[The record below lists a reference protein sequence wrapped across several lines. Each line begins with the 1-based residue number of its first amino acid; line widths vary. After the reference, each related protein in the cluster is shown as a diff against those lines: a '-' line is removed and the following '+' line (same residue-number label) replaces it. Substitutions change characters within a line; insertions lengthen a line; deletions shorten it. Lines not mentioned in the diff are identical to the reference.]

1 MRVSSASAAAVA
13 GLLLASAAP
22 ATGQAAGSVEIGVY
36 GQVTRVQPE
45 QARFETTTP
54 LSLGLRGRVNLN
66 RLVGVEMEASTG
78 MVDGAGDPPRRRY
91 NQLVAR
97 GTYTVRLSDFSGL
110 LLGAGVARSDY
121 EITYNFGASGLVG
134 IRTVI
139 SGRYALRSDLT
150 VNYLPT
156 SGAREFG
163 MRTGVQRVIGPFDG
177 PTTRDRARGNRTVQ
191 EPGSIEAGVF
201 AQQWQLH
208 PVWNLENGRAAGVR
222 VGTFL
227 TSRSALEVEATY
239 GRQGVR
245 NDGQRSSTGFLMRGA
260 DSYRVTTFAMR
271 YAHNLPIGSRYAV
284 LAGIES
290 ALADIR
296 SGRTGAVPQHLR
308 DSHYPG
314 AKRLA
319 HGSAGGYRYPHD
331 FPGRVVAQQYAP
343 DPVVGREYYSP
354 SGLGVERVASQRL
367 AGLREVLRG
376 DRGVVAEDAADGF
389 RPRCKPAPP
398 TPDELERHSD
408 DKKGTS
414 PC

>member
-121 EITYNFGASGLVG
+121 EVTYNFGASGLVG
-134 IRTVI
+134 VRTVI

-150 VNYLPT
+150 FNYLPT

-163 MRTGVQRVIGPFDG
+163 VRTGVQRVIGPFDG

-284 LAGIES
+284 LAGIGPS
-290 ALADIR
+290 R
-296 SGRTGAVPQHLR
+296 SSYEYIDAWGLSGVAGA
-308 DSHYPG
+308 
-314 AKRLA
+314 RLA
-319 HGSAGGYRYPHD
+319 LTRDLH
-331 FPGRVVAQQYAP
+331 
-343 DPVVGREYYSP
+343 
-354 SGLGVERVASQRL
+354 
-367 AGLREVLRG
+367 LRG
-376 DRGVVAEDAADGF
+376 DVVTNFVRSEQVFDVGVRIGVSTVLRLG
-389 RPRCKPAPP
+389 R
-398 TPDELERHSD
+398 S
-408 DKKGTS
+408 
-414 PC
+414 